1 MKKVIIFACFVLLF
15 GNRWFPAVPGL
26 NPVGVTTLSIF
37 VGTMLLM
44 ILVDI
49 TWPVYPAIAALTLN
63 GIFPMNEALKLSFGN
78 HIFMFVLMNT
88 LVLAVLRDSGVLKRI
103 AVWMMTRPIS
113 KKNPWF
119 FLIAMYLSELI
130 LGCFMNCTVII
141 ILYCTI
147 AETIFDA
154 MGLEKG
160 DKMTEQIS
168 IGVLVICAM
177 SYGISPIGHP
187 VAIIAMELFSSL
199 QAVNYAQF
207 LMVGLLSAA
216 VFFVLFL
223 LVMRFVFRLDVEKF
237 RSFDPELLK
246 KGIGPITKEEI
257 VSLGIFL
264 IVVVWWILPGLIR
277 NILPGVY
284 TFMDNLGYCFPLLLA
299 ITFFCT
305 VPVNGKVMM
314 HHITSLKRDASWQA
328 AYPMATAMMLSA
340 AITRPEAGITE
351 FAFGLLRP
359 ALGSMPAF
367 VFVLVASGAAM
378 LLTNFSNITIIV
390 TLFGTVA
397 VTLMQSSIITG
408 VAAGPFC
415 IVFAISAC
423 MAVATVSST
432 YGAITFS
439 SGWVTKKKQLT
450 QGLTFAV
457 LAWLVTIL
465 VGYPFGMLLFA

>member
-1 MKKVIIFACFVLLF
+1 MKKVIIFVCFVLLF

-199 QAVNYAQF
+199 QVVNYAQF
-207 LMVGLLSAA
+207 LMVGLLSAG

-237 RSFDPELLK
+237 RSFDPDLL
-246 KGIGPITKEEI
+246 
-257 VSLGIFL
+257 
-264 IVVVWWILPGLIR
+264 
-277 NILPGVY
+277 
-284 TFMDNLGYCFPLLLA
+284 
-299 ITFFCT
+299 
-305 VPVNGKVMM
+305 
-314 HHITSLKRDASWQA
+314 
-328 AYPMATAMMLSA
+328 
-340 AITRPEAGITE
+340 
-351 FAFGLLRP
+351 
-359 ALGSMPAF
+359 
-367 VFVLVASGAAM
+367 
-378 LLTNFSNITIIV
+378 
-390 TLFGTVA
+390 
-397 VTLMQSSIITG
+397 
-408 VAAGPFC
+408 
-415 IVFAISAC
+415 
-423 MAVATVSST
+423 
-432 YGAITFS
+432 
-439 SGWVTKKKQLT
+439 
-450 QGLTFAV
+450 
-457 LAWLVTIL
+457 
-465 VGYPFGMLLFA
+465 